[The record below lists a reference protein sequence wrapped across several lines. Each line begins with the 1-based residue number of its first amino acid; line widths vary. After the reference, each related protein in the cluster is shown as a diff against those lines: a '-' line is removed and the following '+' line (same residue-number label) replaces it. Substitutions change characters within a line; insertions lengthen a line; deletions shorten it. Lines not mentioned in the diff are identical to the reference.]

1 MDDENTV
8 KTQHEKVDADN
19 LSEKSEK
26 SDTSAPEEILV
37 KRPLKNRNSIK
48 YGEPKFNERTRDGIR
63 SQNNEIDG
71 RYIYDE
77 SGRLYQPAPGSR
89 GRRDIRDIL
98 SDYPDYYDESVMR
111 LPMREYSA
119 SPAPNYPHHVCRN
132 RHLWEDE
139 LDPVQQTIHIIDGHH
154 ISNMTTHMSLEAEDD
169 VEGLLEDASR
179 LRRLGHFNAAI
190 SLFEQHLSHH
200 LEDLYVRVQYAQCL
214 FEGMQYKK
222 LDHLA
227 EEYPL
232 ETGDDALTLN
242 WRLIFFSLRLD
253 TGINLG
259 HSRNESNL
267 RDRAMQFLRNLE
279 SYQFGSTEVNHCFT
293 NAA

>member
-1 MDDENTV
+1 MADETTV
-8 KTQHEKVDADN
+8 NTQHEKLDADN

-26 SDTSAPEEILV
+26 SDSSAPEDLLV
-37 KRPLKNRNSIK
+37 KRPVNKRGRFK
-48 YGEPKFNERTRDGIR
+48 YDHSRFNEHTRDGIR
-63 SQNNEIDG
+63 SQNSEIDG
-71 RYIYDE
+71 RYICDE
-77 SGRLYQPAPGSR
+77 TGRRYQPTQGSR

-111 LPMREYSA
+111 LPMRGYSA
-119 SPAPNYPHHVCRN
+119 SPVPDYPHHVCSN

-139 LDPVQQTIHIIDGHH
+139 LDAVQQTIHIIDGHH

-169 VEGLLEDASR
+169 LEGLLEEASR
-179 LRRLGHFNAAI
+179 LRRLGHFTAAI

-200 LEDLYVRVQYAQCL
+200 MEDLYVRVQYAQCL

-222 LDHLA
+222 LDRLD

-232 ETGDDALTLN
+232 ETGDEALTLN

-253 TGINLG
+253 TGIDPG
-259 HSRNESNL
+259 HSRNESKL
-267 RDRAMQFLRNLE
+267 RDSAVQFLRSLN
-279 SYQFGSTEVNHCFT
+279 SYQFGSTEVNHYPT
-293 NAA
+293 SAA